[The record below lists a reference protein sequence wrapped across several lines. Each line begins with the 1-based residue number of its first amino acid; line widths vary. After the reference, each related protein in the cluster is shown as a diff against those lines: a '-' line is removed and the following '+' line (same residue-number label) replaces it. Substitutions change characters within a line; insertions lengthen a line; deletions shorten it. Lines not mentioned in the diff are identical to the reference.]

1 MTGLSLRD
9 IVNRTY
15 HKSGQTTVAEGL
27 IHFLDEKLLGSDE
40 PVIVSEVRCRVL
52 HVFEVYKSFCYEVKD
67 LTCRHIEISA
77 ALKNFKEDKSMR
89 HIVMVAKFLDHRS
102 QIQKFCYHG
111 NVTSHFSS

>member
-40 PVIVSEVRCRVL
+40 TVPVSEVRCRVL
-52 HVFEVYKSFCYEVKD
+52 HVFEDYESFCNKAKD
-67 LTCRHIEISA
+67 LTCRRNGISA
-77 ALKNFKEDKSMR
+77 ALQNFKEEE
-89 HIVMVAKFLDHRS
+89 
-102 QIQKFCYHG
+102 
-111 NVTSHFSS
+111 